1 MANMV
6 KISISLPSEMVGW
19 LRDAVDRGDYAT
31 ISDAVRDALRM
42 WIADQ
47 RASRLLSPKKI
58 RATKRTKRRGRT

>member
-42 WIADQ
+42 WIAKQ
-47 RASRLLSPKKI
+47 KATGVL
-58 RATKRTKRRGRT
+58 RATKPRSGKKKVRKGD